1 MATTDRERVAVFIDY
16 QNCYGAAR
24 EAFHDPGN
32 DPSQLGNVH
41 PRALAELLAAKGGRQ
56 RDLVH
61 AAVYT
66 GLPDPTLDTK
76 THRARSR
83 QIVAWQAKGVHVVSR
98 PLRYLPRWMNER
110 PREKGI
116 DVKLGIDAVMM
127 ALRGG
132 YDVAVVASCDTDLA
146 PVVEALL
153 ELEAT
158 RGAPAVEVIA
168 WKGRENRIG
177 VSGKT
182 LTERWIG
189 PKDYA
194 AVKDS
199 TDYNI

>member
-1 MATTDRERVAVFIDY
+1 MATGGRERVAIFMDY

-32 DPSQLGNVH
+32 DPSQLGNIH

-56 RDLVH
+56 RYLVH
-61 AAVYT
+61 VAVYT
-66 GLPDPTLDTK
+66 GLPDATLDPK

-83 QIVAWQAKGVHVVSR
+83 QIAAWQAKGVHVVSR
-98 PLRYLPRWMNER
+98 PLRYPPRWINER

-116 DVKLGIDAVMM
+116 DVKLGIDAV
-127 ALRGG
+127 L
-132 YDVAVVASCDTDLA
+132 ASCDTDLA

-153 ELEAT
+153 QLECT
-158 RGAPAVEVIA
+158 RGTPTVEVIA

-182 LTERWIG
+182 LTERWVG

-194 AVKDS
+194 AVKDT
-199 TDYNI
+199 TDYNL